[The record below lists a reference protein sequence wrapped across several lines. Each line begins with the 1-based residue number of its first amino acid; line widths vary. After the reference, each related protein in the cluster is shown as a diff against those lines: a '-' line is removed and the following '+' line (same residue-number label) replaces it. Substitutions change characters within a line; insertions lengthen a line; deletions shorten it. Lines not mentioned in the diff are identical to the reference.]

1 MKVLSGGLDSPQPD
15 ATPSRNEGE
24 VGKFRQPAIKEET

>member
-1 MKVLSGGLDSPQPD
+1 MKASSGGLDSPQPD

-24 VGKFRQPAIKEET
+24 VGKFRQPVPKLT